1 MQLQALNWLNVA
13 QMNLFSRRKI
23 TVAVLVDVG
32 WMGEKC
38 KLWVATA
45 MFYSP
50 IYTIL
55 LVVIHS
61 SKNKTEKVDGF
72 NVIFD
77 GIQFS
82 QMANNFQI

>member
-1 MQLQALNWLNVA
+1 
-13 QMNLFSRRKI
+13 
-23 TVAVLVDVG
+23 
-32 WMGEKC
+32 MG
-38 KLWVATA
+38 TA

-72 NVIFD
+72 AVIFD
-77 GIQFS
+77 GFTSARWQTIFKF
-82 QMANNFQI
+82 NNTVYGRSLIVTSHV

>member
-1 MQLQALNWLNVA
+1 
-13 QMNLFSRRKI
+13 
-23 TVAVLVDVG
+23 
-32 WMGEKC
+32 MG
-38 KLWVATA
+38 TT

-50 IYTIL
+50 IYTVL

-72 NVIFD
+72 VVIFD
-77 GIQFS
+77 GVQFR